1 MEGRTGQQPGFCEGA
16 SYRIIY
22 IAVAT
27 SLHDSFESGEPVLD
41 NQTVMGQLRII
52 QLTVKCGIHM
62 RLKVA

>member
-1 MEGRTGQQPGFCEGA
+1 MEGRNGQQPSFCEGA
-16 SYRIIY
+16 SYRIIR

-27 SLHDSFESGEPVLD
+27 SLRDSFESGEPVSF
-41 NQTVMGQLRII
+41 NQTVMEQLRII